1 MQMFRATCR
10 DCGWVFDVVVLP
22 LPITL
27 AARAC
32 ERTCCPMC
40 ANRVGNTV
48 GAARTLSDDERSHKL
63 RLEAQRAGKSGDV
76 NLCPPLSTSTQEAS
90 T

>member
-27 AARAC
+27 AARAM
-32 ERTCCPMC
+32 EKTCCPMC

-48 GAARTLSDDERSHKL
+48 GAARALTDAEHAHKC
-63 RLEAQRAGKSGDV
+63 RIEAQRAGKSAGV
-76 NLCPPLSTSTQEAS
+76 NLCPTLSTTTQDTS
-90 T
+90 P